1 MNFDE
6 RAVFKASQNQSS
18 NAGSISQNVKDRNR
32 DYQMKLLE
40 DYPYKDPLA
49 DPSNYTLEN
58 KAKDEILKHIE
69 QEVVL
74 AVKNRRS
81 DGAKDKE
88 ENEFARSS
96 LGAYSTR
103 LTQLQAAEES
113 DAADAAD
120 DVNATFMGTISA
132 ATTGVCGDLVSWTS
146 LPCEPTTS
154 ARLAYVFRNEA
165 RFPVILVYA
174 LLLVLIV
181 AVIRY
186 LAS

>member
-1 MNFDE
+1 MSFDE
-6 RAVFKASQNQSS
+6 RAVFKASQNQNA
-18 NAGSISQNVKDRNR
+18 NAGSIPQIVKDRNR
-32 DYQMKLLE
+32 EYQMRLLK
-40 DYPYKDPLA
+40 DYPHKDPLA
-49 DPSNYTLEN
+49 DPSNYTREHKLN
-58 KAKDEILKHIE
+58 DEILRYIE
-69 QEVVL
+69 GEVKL

-88 ENEFARSS
+88 ENKFAPSS

-103 LTQLQAAEES
+103 LTQLQAPEEGY
-113 DAADAAD
+113 AAND
-120 DVNATFMGTISA
+120 DNATFMGTVSA
-132 ATTGVCGDLVSWTS
+132 ATTGVCGDLVNWTS
-146 LPCEPTTS
+146 LPCEPTTL

-174 LLLVLIV
+174 LVLVLIV